1 MELGQERP
9 PAYAHSDPDTLHLPS
24 VPTQDPQSTPVPN
37 GVHLPDLKSLG
48 LPASTH
54 SRNLSNTS
62 DNYRANLF
70 PPSSAES
77 QTWQNT
83 NLHGLSFP
91 RVPTAAP
98 RAAADLE
105 IGSPMDTESMVSID
119 EHQNNP
125 AQPGALNSKELL
137 AAEAI
142 VGLGNPGMENMSSSR
157 PPKLIF
163 VDYAMSP
170 SGRSNTLPPPANGFS
185 HDTENRQ
192 EPLLSLLTSS
202 HPWIGGTINGSLN
215 AYSSTKAYSPRF
227 VQYSADFLERNVAN
241 TVGSVGRRTG
251 VERSIRRY
259 LGERPNG
266 EQDFHGHKRRRTD
279 TDMMDIEKGLQTHPV
294 RAARTRGDSDI
305 SFARSEDS
313 LPPYDSNRS
322 PAYEE
327 RATNGHEKSPSESH
341 RQPHW
346 STRMMITTSG
356 LGAALSETSLRSLKF
371 CLGMMS
377 NASNHL
383 AKVMRALKMVL
394 EDYDRTTNSSSA
406 PEQMRDEKGVGSRQL
421 LRDFEER
428 QREEQS
434 RRLADKIKSLCEDIW
449 KTVKSVVEMV
459 STYAG
464 GALPENASN
473 FVRDQLLSVPGRWRA
488 TAYAEDG
495 HASNGAGAEVRRAN
509 RMLAYA
515 KEGLDMM
522 EQVSMVV
529 TSTIQSAEQWLDT
542 FGKKRREEEGSASH
556 DEKSANG
563 VAMPPMMPPQN

>member
-24 VPTQDPQSTPVPN
+24 VPTQDPQSTPVSN

-54 SRNLSNTS
+54 SRNISNTS

-70 PPSSAES
+70 SPSSAES
-77 QTWQNT
+77 QQWQNT
-83 NLHGLSFP
+83 SLHGLSFP

-119 EHQNNP
+119 DHQNN
-125 AQPGALNSKELL
+125 ATQPGALNSKELL

-142 VGLGNPGMENMSSSR
+142 VGLGNP
-157 PPKLIF
+157 
-163 VDYAMSP
+163 DYAMSP
-170 SGRSNTLPPPANGFS
+170 SGRSNTLPPQANGFS
-185 HDTENRQ
+185 HEAENRQ

-251 VERSIRRY
+251 VERSLRRY
-259 LGERPNG
+259 LGDRQPNG

-279 TDMMDIEKGLQTHPV
+279 TDMMDIEKGLQTPPV

-327 RATNGHEKSPSESH
+327 RATNGEGQLLMAQGHEKSQSESH

-394 EDYDRTTNSSSA
+394 EDYDKTTNSSTA
-406 PEQMRDEKGVGSRQL
+406 PEQTRDEKGVGSRQL
-421 LRDFEER
+421 MRDFEER

-434 RRLADKIKSLCEDIW
+434 RRLADKIKTLCEDIW

-495 HASNGAGAEVRRAN
+495 HANNGAGAEVRRAN

-529 TSTIQSAEQWLDT
+529 SSTIQSAEQWLDT
-542 FGKKRREEEGSASH
+542 FGKKRKEEDGSAPH
-556 DEKSANG
+556 DEKAANG
-563 VAMPPMMPPQN
+563 VALPPMMPPQN